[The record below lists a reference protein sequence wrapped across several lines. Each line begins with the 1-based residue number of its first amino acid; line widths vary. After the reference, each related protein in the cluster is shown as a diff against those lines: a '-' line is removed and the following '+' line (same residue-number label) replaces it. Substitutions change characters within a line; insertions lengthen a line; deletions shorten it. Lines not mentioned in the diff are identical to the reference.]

1 MGDLLYIRLN
11 TCNVPRSWDKKFVK
25 CDKSPLDKK
34 AHMALAR
41 KYNPLDIRLYEAV
54 RERVFQILGAQPA
67 SFWVEVLQLKQ
78 YVKEFQKMCGIEDKK
93 EKEGVESTRSKVV
106 EDLQK
111 RQEEA
116 PWYCQ
121 AAMDRN
127 YRMKIGPNG
136 YFPFNE
142 TRSIF
147 LFKYL

>member
-1 MGDLLYIRLN
+1 M
-11 TCNVPRSWDKKFVK
+11 PRSWDNKFVK
-25 CDKSPLDKK
+25 CDKSPLEKK

-54 RERVFQILGAQPA
+54 RERVHQILGAQPA

-78 YVKEFQKMCGIEDKK
+78 YIKEFQKMCGIVDKE
-93 EKEGVESTRSKVV
+93 EKGGNKVFGKQ
-106 EDLQK
+106 DLK
-111 RQEEA
+111 KGQEEA

-142 TRSIF
+142 TRYIVS
-147 LFKYL
+147 FKYL